1 MAGATPANPATL
13 VASRKLSRL
22 MADALLIFKP
32 DASYRLAARAGIWG
46 WLSTERDW
54 KVESLAWFQPPASLI
69 ESHYDFLKGR
79 PFFPWLVDFM
89 TALPLAVGRVTASG
103 ETLER
108 MRHDLGETRIA
119 QSRPGSLRER
129 YGIFGGV
136 NCLHLSD
143 SPESGTAEV
152 ARWAKFV
159 QLDEVS
165 VDLAVETD
173 KFDHTYRLRSL
184 ATQVAGGV
192 HVELAS
198 QMIRELLT
206 EESEIDGDRLQ
217 ALWRI
222 TLGALA

>member
-1 MAGATPANPATL
+1 
-13 VASRKLSRL
+13 

-32 DASYRLAARAGIWG
+32 DASYRLAVRAGLWG
-46 WLSTERDW
+46 WLASERDW
-54 KVESLAWFQPPASLI
+54 KVESLTWFQPPATLI

-89 TALPLAVGRVTASG
+89 TALPLLVGRVTASAQA
-103 ETLER
+103 LEQ
-108 MRHDLGETRIA
+108 MRYDLGETRIA

-129 YGIFGGV
+129 YGIFGGI

-143 SPESGTAEV
+143 APETGAAEV
-152 ARWAKFV
+152 ERWAEAV
-159 QLDEVS
+159 QLNEIS
-165 VDLAVETD
+165 VNLSSDSNQP
-173 KFDHTYRLRSL
+173 DHTYRLRSL
-184 ATQVAGGV
+184 ATQVNAGI

-198 QMIRELLT
+198 QMFRELIA
-206 EESEIDGDRLQ
+206 EESSIDGRQLE

>member
-1 MAGATPANPATL
+1 
-13 VASRKLSRL
+13 
-22 MADALLIFKP
+22 MADALVIFKP

-46 WLSTERDW
+46 WLSSERDW
-54 KVESLAWFQPPASLI
+54 KIKSLAWFQPPASLI

-103 ETLER
+103 ETLEQ
-108 MRHDLGETRIA
+108 MRHELGETRIA

-129 YGIFGGV
+129 YGIYGGV

-143 SPESGTAEV
+143 SPESGSAEV
-152 ARWAKFV
+152 NKWSEFL

-165 VDLAVETD
+165 VDLAVESD
-173 KFDHTYRLRSL
+173 KPDHTYRLRSL
-184 ATQVAGGV
+184 ATQVAGGF

-198 QMIRELLT
+198 QMIRELLA

-222 TLGALA
+222 ILGALA

>member
-1 MAGATPANPATL
+1 M
-13 VASRKLSRL
+13 
-22 MADALLIFKP
+22 
-32 DASYRLAARAGIWG
+32 
-46 WLSTERDW
+46 
-54 KVESLAWFQPPASLI
+54 I
-69 ESHYDFLKGR
+69 ENHYDFLQSR

-89 TALPLAVGRVTASG
+89 TALPLAVGRVSASG

-143 SPESGTAEV
+143 SPESGSAEI

-165 VDLAVETD
+165 VDLATD
-173 KFDHTYRLRSL
+173 SDKPDHTYHLRSL
-184 ATQVAGGV
+184 ATQVAGGT

-198 QMIRELLT
+198 QMIRELLA
-206 EESEIDGDRLQ
+206 EESAIEGDQLQ

>member
-1 MAGATPANPATL
+1 
-13 VASRKLSRL
+13 
-22 MADALLIFKP
+22 MADALVIFKP
-32 DASYRLAARAGIWG
+32 DASYRLAARAGLWG
-46 WLSTERDW
+46 WLSAERDW
-54 KVESLAWFQPPASLI
+54 KVESLAWFQPPAPLI

-103 ETLER
+103 ATLEQ

-129 YGIFGGV
+129 YGIYGGV

-143 SPESGTAEV
+143 SPETGSAEV
-152 ARWAKFV
+152 KRWAEFV

-165 VDLAVETD
+165 ADLAVETD
-173 KFDHTYRLRSL
+173 KPDHTYRLRSL
-184 ATQVAGGV
+184 ATQVASGI

-198 QMIRELLT
+198 QTMRELLA
-206 EESEIDGDRLQ
+206 EESEIDGERLQ
-217 ALWRI
+217 ALWRV

>member
-1 MAGATPANPATL
+1 M
-13 VASRKLSRL
+13 SH
-22 MADALLIFKP
+22 ALLIFKP

-46 WLSTERDW
+46 WLSSERGW
-54 KVESLAWFQPPASLI
+54 KIESLAWFQPPTSLI
-69 ESHYDFLKGR
+69 ESHYDFLKGK

-89 TALPLAVGRVTASG
+89 SALPLAVGRVTAPG
-103 ETLER
+103 AILEH

-129 YGIFGGV
+129 YGIFGGI

-143 SPESGTAEV
+143 SPETGSAEV
-152 ARWAKFV
+152 ERWSKFV

-165 VDLAVETD
+165 IDLAMDSD
-173 KFDHTYRLRSL
+173 KPDHTFRLRSL
-184 ATQVAGGV
+184 ATQVAGGI
-192 HVELAS
+192 HVDLAS
-198 QMIRELLT
+198 QMMRELLA
-206 EESEIDGDRLQ
+206 EESEIDGEKLQ

>member
-1 MAGATPANPATL
+1 
-13 VASRKLSRL
+13 

-32 DASYRLAARAGIWG
+32 DASYRLAPRAGIWG
-46 WLSTERDW
+46 WLASERDW
-54 KVESLAWFQPPASLI
+54 KIESLAWFQPPASLI

-89 TALPLAVGRVTASG
+89 TALPLLVGRVTASA

-108 MRHDLGETRIA
+108 MRYELGETRIA
-119 QSRPGSLRER
+119 QSRPDSLRER
-129 YGIFGGV
+129 YGIFGGI

-143 SPESGTAEV
+143 APETGAAEV
-152 ARWAKFV
+152 ERWAKFV
-159 QLDEVS
+159 QLSEVKVNLAS
-165 VDLAVETD
+165 VSD
-173 KFDHTYRLRSL
+173 KPDHTYRLRSL
-184 ATQVAGGV
+184 ATQVAGGF

-198 QMIRELLT
+198 QTIRELIT
-206 EESEIDGDRLQ
+206 EESEIEGQKLE

>member
-1 MAGATPANPATL
+1 
-13 VASRKLSRL
+13 
-22 MADALLIFKP
+22 MADALVIFKP
-32 DASYRLAARAGIWG
+32 DASYRLATRAGIWG
-46 WLSTERDW
+46 WLSGERGW

-89 TALPLAVGRVTASG
+89 TALPLAVGRISASG

-129 YGIFGGV
+129 YGIYGGV

-143 SPESGTAEV
+143 SPETGNAEV
-152 ARWAKFV
+152 ERWAEFV
-159 QLDEVS
+159 QLDNVAAE
-165 VDLAVETD
+165 LAVESE
-173 KFDHTYRLRSL
+173 KPDHTYRLRSL
-184 ATQVAGGV
+184 ATQVAGGI
-192 HVELAS
+192 HLEIAS
-198 QMIRELLT
+198 QMIRELLA
-206 EESEIDGDRLQ
+206 EESEIEGDRLQ
-217 ALWRI
+217 ALWRV